1 MTEVVWNYQ
10 DKIAIV
16 TAATAG
22 IGRAITVRLV
32 ESGAKVVAA
41 ARTAKDLEALRD
53 ELGDAIL
60 AVPTDVTVAGDIERL
75 VQRTVEKF
83 GRLDVAFNVAGGS
96 RIGSIT
102 EMSDEDWDY
111 TQSFTLRSI
120 FICLKH
126 QARRMIEQG
135 NGGAIVNI
143 SSINS
148 LVPLPSAVAYAP
160 AKAGVDMLTKT
171 AALDLAKHRIRVN
184 ALLPGLV
191 ATATTSPMLSMPK
204 INDAYMER
212 IPFHRPADAREMT
225 GPALFL
231 GSSEASYV
239 TGATLVADGGWTQ
252 TGYPDLGKL
261 F

>member
-10 DKIAIV
+10 GKIAIV

-22 IGRAITVRLV
+22 IGKAIAVRLV

-41 ARTAKDLEALRD
+41 ARTVKDLEALRD

-83 GRLDVAFNVAGGS
+83 GRLDVAFNVAGGA
-96 RIGSIT
+96 RPGTIT
-102 EMSDEDWDY
+102 GMSDEDWDY
-111 TQSFTLRSI
+111 TCNLTLRSV
-120 FICLKH
+120 FISIKH
-126 QARRMIEQG
+126 QARQMIQQG
-135 NGGAIVNI
+135 NGGAIVNV

-148 LVPLPSAVAYAP
+148 LVPLPGALAYAP

-171 AALDLAKHRIRVN
+171 AAVELAEHRIRVN

-191 ATATTSPMLSMPK
+191 ETVATAPLISVPEIK
-204 INDAYMER
+204 AAYMDR
-212 IPFHRPADAREMT
+212 IPFRRPADAREMT

-231 GSSEASYV
+231 GSDEASYV

-252 TGYPDLGKL
+252 TGYPDLRKW